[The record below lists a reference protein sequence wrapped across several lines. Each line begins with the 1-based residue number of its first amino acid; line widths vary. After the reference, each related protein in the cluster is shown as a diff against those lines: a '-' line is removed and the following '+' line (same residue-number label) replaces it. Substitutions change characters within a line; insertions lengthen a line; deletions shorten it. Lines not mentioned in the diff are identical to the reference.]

1 MCSTPKAGPVSK
13 GLSSKVET
21 LSDGMSAEE
30 YSAFVQTANESYEKR
45 QQELAILR
53 AQRKTT
59 TPRSQAQAENN
70 SISNLCDRLKSFF
83 LHAES

>member
-1 MCSTPKAGPVSK
+1 MCSTPKAGPASK

-21 LSDGMSAEE
+21 LSDGMSAEQ

-53 AQRKTT
+53 ANRLS
-59 TPRSQAQAENN
+59 RS
-70 SISNLCDRLKSFF
+70 DTK
-83 LHAES
+83 

>member
-59 TPRSQAQAENN
+59 TLRTQPKTEND
-70 SISNLCDRLKSFF
+70 SASNFCDRLKSFF